1 MSQRL
6 VHLFVVAFF
15 CLLNVQ
21 CRLRTSPSLRDRSA
35 LLSHSTPTSGRS
47 SPFRGHTPGNGS
59 SYPNQYSTNQQPQL
73 GTRYADDLENQND
86 EMLEGLSAKVKL
98 LKDVRASFV
107 WIILAIRLKKRVIS
121 FLSFFFADF
130 RWYWKRSSRISCSV
144 EPNGT
149 LCPLMLT
156 LFIII
161 SETNRTTRSQ
171 KRVVS
176 SQALSDG

>member
-1 MSQRL
+1 MSQRSA
-6 VHLFVVAFF
+6 HLLDVAFF

-35 LLSHSTPTSGRS
+35 LLNHSTPTSGRS
-47 SPFRGHTPGNGS
+47 SPFRGHTPPNGS
-59 SYPNQYSTNQQPQL
+59 SYPNQYSTNQPSQL
-73 GTRYADDLENQND
+73 GSRYADDLESQND

-98 LKDVRASFV
+98 LKDVRASFCV
-107 WIILAIRLKKRVIS
+107 DYTFAIGLKKRVIS
-121 FLSFFFADF
+121 FADF
-130 RWYWKRSSRISCSV
+130 RWYRKRSSRISCSV

-149 LCPLMLT
+149 LCPFLFSNAT

-161 SETNRTTRSQ
+161 PVMNRTTRSQ
-171 KRVVS
+171 KRVAS

>member
-6 VHLFVVAFF
+6 VHLWVVFSS
-15 CLLNVQ
+15 LNGQ

-35 LLSHSTPTSGRS
+35 LLNHSAPTSGRS
-47 SPFRGHTPGNGS
+47 SPFRGHTPANGS

-73 GTRYADDLENQND
+73 GTRYADDLESQND

-107 WIILAIRLKKRVIS
+107 WIITCKSVKKKRVIS
-121 FLSFFFADF
+121 FSDF
-130 RWYWKRSSRISCSV
+130 CWHWKRSSRISCSV

-149 LCPLMLT
+149 LCPPM

-161 SETNRTTRSQ
+161 IPGTNRTTRSQ
-171 KRVVS
+171 KRVAS